1 MVDDSSEMDVSESER
16 ATAVV
21 RTTEVLKEQTHTL
34 ASLWGKAAVA
44 ETRKLPMD
52 IASETSASAG
62 PATARVLRL
71 SDVGGAASARAQ
83 AERRTYKD
91 DAALRRS
98 RWSPRATLA
107 VSGGVG
113 LLLWGLVALA
123 VSAIR

>member
-1 MVDDSSEMDVSESER
+1 MDVSESER
-16 ATAVV
+16 ASGVV
-21 RTTEVLKEQTHTL
+21 HATEVLKEQTHTL
-34 ASLWGKAAVA
+34 ACLWGKAAVA

-52 IASETSASAG
+52 IARETSASAG
-62 PATARVLRL
+62 PASARVLRL

-83 AERRTYKD
+83 AEQRASKHGD
-91 DAALRRS
+91 ALRQA

-107 VSGGVG
+107 VSGGLG